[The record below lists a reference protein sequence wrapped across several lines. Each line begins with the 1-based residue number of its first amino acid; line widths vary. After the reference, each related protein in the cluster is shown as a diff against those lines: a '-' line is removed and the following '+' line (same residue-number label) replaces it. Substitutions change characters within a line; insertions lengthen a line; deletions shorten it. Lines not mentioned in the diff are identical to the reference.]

1 MATPLPDDKRGQ
13 IISGS
18 IELFRQFGIR
28 SISMDDIARQLGIS
42 KKTLYQYVDSKTE
55 LLRESFARMNNDFS
69 DDVAELRSKNL
80 NAIDELLEMSHRV
93 NEEISQFSISNI
105 YDLQKYYP
113 EIYKEHLNQKKQGAY
128 EFICENLR
136 NGIQQGI
143 YRSEQ
148 DVELIAGFYIQKIQ
162 SMHDPDFKDSTG
174 KSCDEIFAA
183 VFENHIRG
191 IANAE
196 GIAYF
201 EQRKQHY
208 NPTEKI

>member
-1 MATPLPDDKRGQ
+1 MATQLPDEKRRQ
-13 IISGS
+13 IIEGS
-18 IELFRQFGIR
+18 IALFRQYGIR
-28 SISMDDIARQLGIS
+28 SLSMEDIARQLGIS
-42 KKTLYQYVDSKTE
+42 KKTLYQFVDSKTE
-55 LLRESFARMNNDFS
+55 LLQESFSSMNNDFA
-69 DDVAELRSKNL
+69 DDVAKLRSKNL
-80 NAIDELLEMSHRV
+80 NAIDELLEMSRRV
-93 NEEISQFSISNI
+93 NKEITQFSLSNI

-148 DVELIAGFYIQKIQ
+148 DVELTAGFYIQKIQ
-162 SMHDPDFKDSTG
+162 SMHDPDFKDHTD
-174 KSCDEIFAA
+174 KTCDEIFAV

-191 IANAE
+191 IANAD

-201 EQRKQHY
+201 EQRKTTLQ
-208 NPTEKI
+208 PK